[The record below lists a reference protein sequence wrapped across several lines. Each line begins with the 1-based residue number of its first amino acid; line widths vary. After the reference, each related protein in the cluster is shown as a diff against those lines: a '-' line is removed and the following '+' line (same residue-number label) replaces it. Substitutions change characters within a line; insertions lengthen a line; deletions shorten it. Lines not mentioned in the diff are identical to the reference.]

1 VVPTAMIEV
10 TTCGVARAGQF
21 VTSGAQLV
29 TVNTDVL
36 KIVEVVIGTPAL
48 SVMGLSGAVEDP
60 NDDDGLPACEL
71 CPTALVE
78 MAGAELACDSAME
91 VALTCFTVAE
101 AVPQSKPML

>member
-1 VVPTAMIEV
+1 MREV
-10 TTCGVARAGQF
+10 TTCGVDRAGQF

-36 KIVEVVIGTPAL
+36 KIVEVVIVTPAL
-48 SVMGLSGAVEDP
+48 PVTGLLGAVEDP
-60 NDDDGLPACEL
+60 NDDDGLPPCEL
-71 CPTALVE
+71 CPTAPVE
-78 MAGAELACDSAME
+78 MAGGELAGDSATEE